1 MEMRAVITKA
11 FGEKKVFEDFKI
23 EIEEG
28 KITCILGPSGV
39 GKSTLLN
46 IFASLTTY
54 TGEII
59 DLPEKVAYVFQE
71 PRLIPYLTAR
81 ENLRYAFGESVK
93 EEEIEEILQKIELTD
108 FENRKAGVL
117 SGGEKRRV
125 AIARAFLSDAPL
137 LLMDEPF
144 SSLDTALKIRLIH
157 VFAKLWSVRPRTTV
171 LVTHDL
177 EEALMLA
184 DRIVVLKDGKI
195 AGDHA
200 LKRTEFPTPYGL
212 STLKREEILAELLTD
227 LEK

>member
-1 MEMRAVITKA
+1 MRAVINKA

-46 IFASLTTY
+46 IFAGLTSY
-54 TGEII
+54 EGEIV
-59 DLPEKVAYVFQE
+59 DLTQKVAYVFQE

-81 ENLRYAFGESVK
+81 ENLRYAFGENVK
-93 EEEIEEILQKIELTD
+93 EEEIVDILQRIELTD

-144 SSLDTALKIRLIH
+144 SSLDTGLKIRLIH
-157 VFAKLWSVRPRTTV
+157 AFAKLWNIRPRTTI

-184 DRIVVLKDGKI
+184 DRIIVLKDGKI
-195 AGDHA
+195 AGDHTITR
-200 LKRTEFPTPYGL
+200 LEFPVPYGE
-212 STLKREEILAELLTD
+212 SSPKREEILAELLD
-227 LEK
+227 D